1 MNHAWVRAFG
11 SPRMCVAVLAAALV
25 ATALVALQGLQP
37 CDDAYITFRH
47 AKNLA
52 AHGIPA
58 WNLTGAPVLGS
69 TTPALV
75 FLLGAVGFVAGAGA
89 IEAAALAINA
99 LAMGVIVVFTY
110 LVVLD
115 LVERRLP
122 AFLAAVLVGTNG
134 VNVFVFSL
142 GFENAALV
150 ATLLVALF
158 AARRRA
164 FGLAL
169 VLASLA
175 PLIRPEGILLTPLV
189 WGLVLFGRG
198 SRPRLRPRWLA
209 AFCAIPIAWAA
220 FATSY
225 YGSPVPH
232 PIHAKKRFPAIH
244 RPYTAPDV
252 DLVARATS
260 LPTSV
265 ASLWNGR
272 AKRVLFTG
280 RYDGRPSLVQ
290 RIAEW
295 TALLGLPCLLA
306 FLVRRRD
313 SRFVYA
319 LYAPLFLVLYAWIG
333 RTEVWYF
340 PSFVTFATI
349 TLFAGCAI
357 TAYRFAGA
365 RAGGAVVA
373 AVFALFATTNAW
385 VLNRDKHADVHKSAA
400 YPLDPRGP
408 AWQRWERERFDGYRA
423 AAHFLAGKQQRPDTA
438 LISEVGVFGYFY
450 DGPVIDAVG
459 LCSPEVLPFYPPPR
473 DDIYNDKGGYRTPA
487 NNFVP
492 TKMMTTLA
500 PRFVVNALIYIPTLA
515 QRHPALAARYRPVGR
530 AGTAWRSPIYIFE
543 RSEPAE
549 RVEL

>member
-11 SPRMCVAVLAAALV
+11 SPRMCVAVLGAALV
-25 ATALVALQGLQP
+25 ATMLVAAQGLQP

-52 AHGIPA
+52 VAWTPA
-58 WNLTGAPVLGS
+58 WNLTGDPVLGS

-75 FLLGAVGFVAGAGA
+75 FALGAIGLVVGAGA
-89 IEAAALAINA
+89 IEGAALAINA

-115 LVERRLP
+115 LVERPLP
-122 AFLAAVLVGTNG
+122 ALLAALLVGGNG

-164 FGLAL
+164 FGTAL
-169 VLASLA
+169 VLASVA
-175 PLIRPEGILLTPLV
+175 PLIRPEGLLLTPLV
-189 WGLVLFGRG
+189 WALVLLGRG
-198 SRPRLRPRWLA
+198 FRPRLLA
-209 AFCAIPIAWAA
+209 AFCVVPLAWAG
-220 FATSY
+220 FSTSY
-225 YGSPVPH
+225 YGSPVPQ

-244 RPYTAPDV
+244 RPYTAKDV
-252 DLVARATS
+252 DLGARAAA
-260 LPTSV
+260 LPSSV
-265 ASLWNGR
+265 ASLWNGK

-280 RYDGRPSLVQ
+280 RYDGRPSLLQ
-290 RIAEW
+290 RLAEW
-295 TALLGLPCLLA
+295 VALLGLPCLLA
-306 FLVRRRD
+306 WLVRRRD
-313 SRFVYA
+313 GRVAYV
-319 LYAPLFLVLYAWIG
+319 LYAPSFLVLYAWIG

-349 TLFAGCAI
+349 TLFAGCAL

-365 RAGGAVVA
+365 RPAGVVVA
-373 AVFALFATTNAW
+373 GVFALFATTNAW
-385 VLNRDKHADVHKSAA
+385 VLNRDAHADGHKSAA

-423 AAHFLAGKQQRPDTA
+423 AARFLASKQDRPDTA

-473 DDIYNDKGGYRTPA
+473 DDIYNAKGGYRTPA

-492 TKMMTTLA
+492 TAMITTLA
-500 PRFVVNALIYIPTLA
+500 PRFVVNALIYVPTLA
-515 QRHPALAARYRPVGR
+515 QRHPALADRYRVFGR
-530 AGTAWRSPIYIFE
+530 AGTAWRSPIYVFE
-543 RSEPAE
+543 RTEPAE